1 MHSNQ
6 IPKHKQLSNSSFKST
21 AKVLSISLIS
31 YSSNLFHVFSGAA
44 RLVQSLNHKTA
55 SDLAEAFNSAEIPA
69 RCLSKDTEWVCWAV
83 VWICSVEV
91 SMLTIGTRVEVAA
104 QLMTSQLLLCV
115 KEELLLMLACLP
127 AVDSVISQCTLSIEA
142 ENNNNKYNERVI
154 L

>member
-44 RLVQSLNHKTA
+44 RLVQSLNHKMA
-55 SDLAEAFNSAEIPA
+55 SGFAETLT
-69 RCLSKDTEWVCWAV
+69 RCLSKDMEWVCWAV